1 MTRTQIKHLLYKE
14 WIKTRWYAAVGLAGS
29 LILSV
34 YACIDAVSMLHD
46 MGGTFFYSTLLTGN
60 IALMTQLKYLP
71 LAIALLIGLPQFLPE
86 ITNKRIRLTLHLP
99 VGNRTLIAGMALYG
113 LLLLTLFNAIVL
125 ALFCFKNSA
134 LFPAEVTVP
143 VRETVLGWFLAAYW
157 VYNYIAF
164 TALEPNRMRQLF
176 YALTGLV
183 LLSLYLYDVPFHG
196 AYSTSMP
203 VLALLALLSCPLVLF
218 SGYRLNKGER

>member
-34 YACIDAVSMLHD
+34 YACIDAVSTFHE
-46 MGGTFFYSTLLTGN
+46 MGGAFFYSTLLTGN

-99 VGNRTLIAGMALYG
+99 VGSTAVVYTMVLYG
-113 LLLLTLFNAIVL
+113 LAVFCCTLLPALLITTATLA
-125 ALFCFKNSA
+125 AS
-134 LFPAEVTVP
+134 FPAEVVVATLQTLLP
-143 VRETVLGWFLAAYW
+143 WLLGGMTAYFFTAM
-157 VYNYIAF
+157 IAF
-164 TALEPNRMRQLF
+164 EPVWKFRFGYILIAYLTLRFFYLGYGVGNAVTAYPLL
-176 YALTGLV
+176 LV
-183 LLSLYLYDVPFHG
+183 ITLVSSLAVIY
-196 AYSTSMP
+196 TSHR
-203 VLALLALLSCPLVLF
+203 F
-218 SGYRLNKGER
+218 NKGEL

>member
-99 VGNRTLIAGMALYG
+99 VGSTAVVYTMVLYG
-113 LLLLTLFNAIVL
+113 LAVFCCTLLPALLITTATLA
-125 ALFCFKNSA
+125 AC
-134 LFPAEVTVP
+134 FPAEVVVATLQTLLP
-143 VRETVLGWFLAAYW
+143 WLLGGMTAYFFTAM
-157 VYNYIAF
+157 IAF
-164 TALEPNRMRQLF
+164 EPVWKFRFGYILIAYLTLRFFYLGYGVGNAVTAYPLL
-176 YALTGLV
+176 LV
-183 LLSLYLYDVPFHG
+183 ITLVSSLAVIY
-196 AYSTSMP
+196 TSHR
-203 VLALLALLSCPLVLF
+203 F
-218 SGYRLNKGER
+218 NKGEL

>member
-99 VGNRTLIAGMALYG
+99 VGSTAVVYTMVLYG
-113 LLLLTLFNAIVL
+113 LAVFCCTLLPALLITTATLA
-125 ALFCFKNSA
+125 AS
-134 LFPAEVTVP
+134 FPAEVVVATLQTLLP
-143 VRETVLGWFLAAYW
+143 WLLGGMTAYFFTAM
-157 VYNYIAF
+157 IAF
-164 TALEPNRMRQLF
+164 EPVWKFRFGYILIAYLTLRFFYLGYGVGNAVTAYPLL
-176 YALTGLV
+176 LV
-183 LLSLYLYDVPFHG
+183 ITLVSSLAVIY
-196 AYSTSMP
+196 TSHR
-203 VLALLALLSCPLVLF
+203 F
-218 SGYRLNKGER
+218 NKGEL

>member
-99 VGNRTLIAGMALYG
+99 VGSTAVVYTMVLYG
-113 LLLLTLFNAIVL
+113 LAVFCCTLLPALLITTATLA
-125 ALFCFKNSA
+125 AC
-134 LFPAEVTVP
+134 FPAEVVVATLQTLLP
-143 VRETVLGWFLAAYW
+143 WLLGGMTAYFFTAM
-157 VYNYIAF
+157 IAF
-164 TALEPNRMRQLF
+164 EPVWKFRFGYILIAYFTLRFFYLGYGVGNAVTAYPLL
-176 YALTGLV
+176 LV
-183 LLSLYLYDVPFHG
+183 ITLVSSLAVIY
-196 AYSTSMP
+196 TSHR
-203 VLALLALLSCPLVLF
+203 F
-218 SGYRLNKGER
+218 NKGEL

>member
-46 MGGTFFYSTLLTGN
+46 MGGAFFYSTLLTGN
-60 IALMTQLKYLP
+60 IALMTQIKYLP

-99 VGNRTLIAGMALYG
+99 VGSTAVVYTMVLYG
-113 LLLLTLFNAIVL
+113 LAVFCCTLLPALLITTATLA
-125 ALFCFKNSA
+125 AC
-134 LFPAEVTVP
+134 FPAEVVVATLQTLLP
-143 VRETVLGWFLAAYW
+143 WLLGGMTAYFFTAM
-157 VYNYIAF
+157 IAF
-164 TALEPNRMRQLF
+164 EPVWKFRFGYILIAYLTLRFFYLGYGVGNAVTAYPLL
-176 YALTGLV
+176 LV
-183 LLSLYLYDVPFHG
+183 ITLVSSLAVIY
-196 AYSTSMP
+196 TSHR
-203 VLALLALLSCPLVLF
+203 F
-218 SGYRLNKGER
+218 NKGEL

>member
-34 YACIDAVSMLHD
+34 YACIDAVSTFHD

-60 IALMTQLKYLP
+60 ITLMTQLKYLP

-99 VGNRTLIAGMALYG
+99 VGSTAVVYTMVLYG
-113 LLLLTLFNAIVL
+113 LAVFCCTLLPALLITTATLA
-125 ALFCFKNSA
+125 AC
-134 LFPAEVTVP
+134 FPAEVVVATLQTLLP
-143 VRETVLGWFLAAYW
+143 WLLGGMTAYFFTAM
-157 VYNYIAF
+157 IAF
-164 TALEPNRMRQLF
+164 EPVWKFRFGYILIAYLTLRFFYLGYGVGNAVTAYPLL
-176 YALTGLV
+176 LV
-183 LLSLYLYDVPFHG
+183 ITLVSSLAVIY
-196 AYSTSMP
+196 TSHR
-203 VLALLALLSCPLVLF
+203 F
-218 SGYRLNKGER
+218 NKGEL

>member
-1 MTRTQIKHLLYKE
+1 MTRTQRKHLLYKE

-34 YACIDAVSMLHD
+34 YACIDAVSTFHD

-99 VGNRTLIAGMALYG
+99 VGSTAVVYTMVLYG
-113 LLLLTLFNAIVL
+113 LAVFCCTLLPALLITTATLA
-125 ALFCFKNSA
+125 AS
-134 LFPAEVTVP
+134 FPAEVVVATLQTLLP
-143 VRETVLGWFLAAYW
+143 WLLGGMTAYFFTAM
-157 VYNYIAF
+157 IAF
-164 TALEPNRMRQLF
+164 EPVWKFRFGYILIAYLTLRFFYLGYGVGNAVTAYPLL
-176 YALTGLV
+176 LV
-183 LLSLYLYDVPFHG
+183 ITLVSSLAVIY
-196 AYSTSMP
+196 TSHR
-203 VLALLALLSCPLVLF
+203 F
-218 SGYRLNKGER
+218 NKGEL

>member
-46 MGGTFFYSTLLTGN
+46 MGGAFFYSTLLTGN

-99 VGNRTLIAGMALYG
+99 VGSTAVVYTMVLYG
-113 LLLLTLFNAIVL
+113 LAVFCCTLLPALLITTATLA
-125 ALFCFKNSA
+125 AS
-134 LFPAEVTVP
+134 FPAEVVVATLQTLLP
-143 VRETVLGWFLAAYW
+143 WLLGGMTAYFFTAM
-157 VYNYIAF
+157 IAF
-164 TALEPNRMRQLF
+164 EPVWKFRFGYILIAYLTLRFFYLGYGVGNAVTAYPLL
-176 YALTGLV
+176 LV
-183 LLSLYLYDVPFHG
+183 ITLVSSLAVIY
-196 AYSTSMP
+196 TSHR
-203 VLALLALLSCPLVLF
+203 F
-218 SGYRLNKGER
+218 NKGEL

>member
-46 MGGTFFYSTLLTGN
+46 MGGAFFYSTLLTGN

-99 VGNRTLIAGMALYG
+99 VGSTAVVYTMVLYG
-113 LLLLTLFNAIVL
+113 LAVFCCTLLPALLITTATLA
-125 ALFCFKNSA
+125 AS
-134 LFPAEVTVP
+134 FPAEVVVATLQTLLP
-143 VRETVLGWFLAAYW
+143 WLLGGMTAYFFTAM
-157 VYNYIAF
+157 IAF
-164 TALEPNRMRQLF
+164 EPVWKFRFGYILIAYLTLRFFYLGYGVGNAVTAYP
-176 YALTGLV
+176 
-183 LLSLYLYDVPFHG
+183 LLLIITLISSLAVIY
-196 AYSTSMP
+196 TSHR
-203 VLALLALLSCPLVLF
+203 F
-218 SGYRLNKGER
+218 NKGEL

>member
-46 MGGTFFYSTLLTGN
+46 MGGAFFYSTLLTGN

-99 VGNRTLIAGMALYG
+99 VGSTAVVYTMVLYG
-113 LLLLTLFNAIVL
+113 LAVFCCTLLPALLITTATLA
-125 ALFCFKNSA
+125 AS
-134 LFPAEVTVP
+134 FPAEVVVATLQTLLP
-143 VRETVLGWFLAAYW
+143 WLLGGMTAYFFTAM
-157 VYNYIAF
+157 IAF
-164 TALEPNRMRQLF
+164 EPVWKFRFGYILIAYFTLRFFYLGYGVGNAVTAYPLL
-176 YALTGLV
+176 LV
-183 LLSLYLYDVPFHG
+183 ITLVSSLAVIY
-196 AYSTSMP
+196 TSHR
-203 VLALLALLSCPLVLF
+203 F
-218 SGYRLNKGER
+218 NKGEL

>member
-34 YACIDAVSMLHD
+34 YACIDAVSTFHD

-60 IALMTQLKYLP
+60 IALMTQLKNLP

-99 VGNRTLIAGMALYG
+99 VGSTAVVYTMVLYG
-113 LLLLTLFNAIVL
+113 LAVFCCTLLPALLITTATLA
-125 ALFCFKNSA
+125 AS
-134 LFPAEVTVP
+134 FPAEVVVATLQTLLP
-143 VRETVLGWFLAAYW
+143 WLLGGMTAYFFTAM
-157 VYNYIAF
+157 IAF
-164 TALEPNRMRQLF
+164 EPVWKFRFGYILIAYLTLRFFYLGYGVGNAVTAYPLL
-176 YALTGLV
+176 LV
-183 LLSLYLYDVPFHG
+183 ITLVSSLAVIY
-196 AYSTSMP
+196 TSHR
-203 VLALLALLSCPLVLF
+203 F
-218 SGYRLNKGER
+218 NKGEL

>member
-34 YACIDAVSMLHD
+34 YACIDAVSTFHD
-46 MGGTFFYSTLLTGN
+46 MGGAFFYSTLLTGN

-99 VGNRTLIAGMALYG
+99 VGSTAVVYTMVLYG
-113 LLLLTLFNAIVL
+113 LAVFCCTLLPALLITTATLA
-125 ALFCFKNSA
+125 AS
-134 LFPAEVTVP
+134 FPAEVVVATLQTLLP
-143 VRETVLGWFLAAYW
+143 WLLGGMAAYFFTAM
-157 VYNYIAF
+157 IAF
-164 TALEPNRMRQLF
+164 EPVWKFRFGYILIAYLTLRFFYLGYGVGNAVTAYPLL
-176 YALTGLV
+176 LV
-183 LLSLYLYDVPFHG
+183 ITLVSSLAVIY
-196 AYSTSMP
+196 TSHR
-203 VLALLALLSCPLVLF
+203 F
-218 SGYRLNKGER
+218 NKGEL

>member
-46 MGGTFFYSTLLTGN
+46 MGGAFFYSTLLTGN

-99 VGNRTLIAGMALYG
+99 VGSTAVVYTMVLYG
-113 LLLLTLFNAIVL
+113 LAVFCCTLLPALLITTATLA
-125 ALFCFKNSA
+125 AS
-134 LFPAEVTVP
+134 FPAEVTVATLQTLLP
-143 VRETVLGWFLAAYW
+143 WLLGGMTAYF
-157 VYNYIAF
+157 F
-164 TALEPNRMRQLF
+164 TAMVAFEPVWKFRFGYILIAYLTLRFF
-176 YALTGLV
+176 YLGYGVGNAVTAYPLLLV
-183 LLSLYLYDVPFHG
+183 ITLVSSLAVIY
-196 AYSTSMP
+196 TSHR
-203 VLALLALLSCPLVLF
+203 F
-218 SGYRLNKGER
+218 NKGEL

>member
-34 YACIDAVSMLHD
+34 YACIDAVSTFHD

-99 VGNRTLIAGMALYG
+99 VGSTAVVYTMVLYG
-113 LLLLTLFNAIVL
+113 LAVFCCTLLPALLITTATLA
-125 ALFCFKNSA
+125 AS
-134 LFPAEVTVP
+134 FPAEVVVATLQTLLP
-143 VRETVLGWFLAAYW
+143 WLLGGMTAYFFTAM
-157 VYNYIAF
+157 IAF
-164 TALEPNRMRQLF
+164 EPVWKFRFGYILIAYLTLRFFYLGYGVGNAVTAYPLL
-176 YALTGLV
+176 LV
-183 LLSLYLYDVPFHG
+183 ITMVSSLAVIY
-196 AYSTSMP
+196 TSHR
-203 VLALLALLSCPLVLF
+203 F
-218 SGYRLNKGER
+218 NKGEL

>member
-34 YACIDAVSMLHD
+34 YACIDAVSTFHD

-99 VGNRTLIAGMALYG
+99 VGSTAVVYTMVLYG
-113 LLLLTLFNAIVL
+113 LAVFCCTLLPALLITTATLA
-125 ALFCFKNSA
+125 AS
-134 LFPAEVTVP
+134 FPAEVVVATLQTLLP
-143 VRETVLGWFLAAYW
+143 WLLGGMTAYFFTAM
-157 VYNYIAF
+157 IAF
-164 TALEPNRMRQLF
+164 EPVWKFRFGYILIAYLTLRFFYLGYGVGNAVTAYPLL
-176 YALTGLV
+176 LV
-183 LLSLYLYDVPFHG
+183 ITLISSLAVIY
-196 AYSTSMP
+196 TSHR
-203 VLALLALLSCPLVLF
+203 F
-218 SGYRLNKGER
+218 NKGEL

>member
-46 MGGTFFYSTLLTGN
+46 MGGAFFYSTLLTGN

-99 VGNRTLIAGMALYG
+99 VGSTAVVYTMVLYG
-113 LLLLTLFNAIVL
+113 LAVFCCTLLPALLITTGTLA
-125 ALFCFKNSA
+125 AC
-134 LFPAEVTVP
+134 FPAEVVVATLQTLLP
-143 VRETVLGWFLAAYW
+143 WLLGGMTAYFFTAM
-157 VYNYIAF
+157 IAF
-164 TALEPNRMRQLF
+164 EPVWKFRFGYILIAYFTLRFFYLGYGVGNAVTAYPLL
-176 YALTGLV
+176 LV
-183 LLSLYLYDVPFHG
+183 ITLVSSLAVIY
-196 AYSTSMP
+196 TSHR
-203 VLALLALLSCPLVLF
+203 F
-218 SGYRLNKGER
+218 NKGEL

>member
-46 MGGTFFYSTLLTGN
+46 MGGAFFYSTLLTGN

-99 VGNRTLIAGMALYG
+99 VGSTAVVYTMVLYG
-113 LLLLTLFNAIVL
+113 LAVFCCTLLPALLITTATLA
-125 ALFCFKNSA
+125 AC
-134 LFPAEVTVP
+134 FPAEVVVATLQTLLP
-143 VRETVLGWFLAAYW
+143 WLLGGMTAYFFTAM
-157 VYNYIAF
+157 IAF
-164 TALEPNRMRQLF
+164 EPVWKFRFGYILIAYLTLRFFYLGYGVGNAVTAYPLL
-176 YALTGLV
+176 LV
-183 LLSLYLYDVPFHG
+183 ITLVSSLAVIY
-196 AYSTSMP
+196 TSHR
-203 VLALLALLSCPLVLF
+203 F
-218 SGYRLNKGER
+218 NKGEL

>member
-46 MGGTFFYSTLLTGN
+46 LGGAFFYSTLLTGN

-99 VGNRTLIAGMALYG
+99 VGSTAVVYTMVLYG
-113 LLLLTLFNAIVL
+113 LAVFCCTLLPALLITTATLA
-125 ALFCFKNSA
+125 AC
-134 LFPAEVTVP
+134 FPAEVVVATLQTLLP
-143 VRETVLGWFLAAYW
+143 WLLGGMTAYFFTAM
-157 VYNYIAF
+157 IAF
-164 TALEPNRMRQLF
+164 EPVWKFRFGYILIAYLTLRFFYLGYGVGNAVTAYPLL
-176 YALTGLV
+176 LV
-183 LLSLYLYDVPFHG
+183 ITLVSSLAVIY
-196 AYSTSMP
+196 TSHR
-203 VLALLALLSCPLVLF
+203 F
-218 SGYRLNKGER
+218 NKGEL

>member
-34 YACIDAVSMLHD
+34 YACIDAVSTFHD
-46 MGGTFFYSTLLTGN
+46 MGGAFFYSTLLTGN

-99 VGNRTLIAGMALYG
+99 VGSTAVVYTMVLYG
-113 LLLLTLFNAIVL
+113 LAVFCCTLLPALLITTATLA
-125 ALFCFKNSA
+125 AS
-134 LFPAEVTVP
+134 FPAEVVVATLQTLLP
-143 VRETVLGWFLAAYW
+143 WLLGGMTAYFFTAM
-157 VYNYIAF
+157 IAF
-164 TALEPNRMRQLF
+164 EPVWKFRFGYILIAYLTLRFFYLGYGVGNAVTASPLL
-176 YALTGLV
+176 LV
-183 LLSLYLYDVPFHG
+183 ITLVSSLAVIY
-196 AYSTSMP
+196 TSHR
-203 VLALLALLSCPLVLF
+203 F
-218 SGYRLNKGER
+218 NKGEL

>member
-14 WIKTRWYAAVGLAGS
+14 WIKTRWYAAVGLVGS

-34 YACIDAVSMLHD
+34 YACIDAVSTFHD

-99 VGNRTLIAGMALYG
+99 VGCTAVVYTMVLYG
-113 LLLLTLFNAIVL
+113 LAVFCCTLLPALLITVITLAV
-125 ALFCFKNSA
+125 S
-134 LFPAEVTVP
+134 FPAEVTVATLQTLLP
-143 VRETVLGWFLAAYW
+143 W
-157 VYNYIAF
+157 
-164 TALEPNRMRQLF
+164 
-176 YALTGLV
+176 
-183 LLSLYLYDVPFHG
+183 LLSFAAGAMLFVVVEELIPEANLCRGGHGGTLGVMAGFLIMMILDV
-196 AYSTSMP
+196 
-203 VLALLALLSCPLVLF
+203 AL
-218 SGYRLNKGER
+218 G

>member
-34 YACIDAVSMLHD
+34 YACIDAVSTFHD
-46 MGGTFFYSTLLTGN
+46 MGGAFFYSTLLTGN

-99 VGNRTLIAGMALYG
+99 VGSTAVVYTMVLYG
-113 LLLLTLFNAIVL
+113 LAVFCCTLLPALLITTATLA
-125 ALFCFKNSA
+125 AS
-134 LFPAEVTVP
+134 FPAEVVVATLQTLLP
-143 VRETVLGWFLAAYW
+143 WLLGGMTAYFFTAM
-157 VYNYIAF
+157 IAF
-164 TALEPNRMRQLF
+164 EPVWKFRFGYILIAYLTLRFFYLGYGVGNAVTAYPLL
-176 YALTGLV
+176 LV
-183 LLSLYLYDVPFHG
+183 ITLVSSLAVIY
-196 AYSTSMP
+196 TSHR
-203 VLALLALLSCPLVLF
+203 F
-218 SGYRLNKGER
+218 NKGEL

>member
-34 YACIDAVSMLHD
+34 YACIDAVSTFHD

-99 VGNRTLIAGMALYG
+99 VGSTAVVYTMVLYG
-113 LLLLTLFNAIVL
+113 LAVFCCTLLPALLITTATLA
-125 ALFCFKNSA
+125 AS
-134 LFPAEVTVP
+134 FPAEVVVATLQTLLP
-143 VRETVLGWFLAAYW
+143 WLLGGMTAYFFTAM
-157 VYNYIAF
+157 IAF
-164 TALEPNRMRQLF
+164 EPVWKFRFGYILIAYLTLRFFYLGYGVGNAVTAYPLL
-176 YALTGLV
+176 LV
-183 LLSLYLYDVPFHG
+183 ITLVSSLAVIY
-196 AYSTSMP
+196 TSHR
-203 VLALLALLSCPLVLF
+203 F
-218 SGYRLNKGER
+218 NKGEL

>member
-34 YACIDAVSMLHD
+34 YACIDAVSTFHD

-99 VGNRTLIAGMALYG
+99 VGSTAVVYTMVLYG
-113 LLLLTLFNAIVL
+113 LAVFCCTLLPALLITTATLA
-125 ALFCFKNSA
+125 AC
-134 LFPAEVTVP
+134 FPAEVVVATLQTLLP
-143 VRETVLGWFLAAYW
+143 WLLGGMTAYFFTAM
-157 VYNYIAF
+157 IAF
-164 TALEPNRMRQLF
+164 EPVWKFRFVYILIAYLTLRFFYLGYGVGNAVTAYPLL
-176 YALTGLV
+176 LV
-183 LLSLYLYDVPFHG
+183 ITLVSSLAVIY
-196 AYSTSMP
+196 TSHR
-203 VLALLALLSCPLVLF
+203 F
-218 SGYRLNKGER
+218 NKGEL

>member
-34 YACIDAVSMLHD
+34 YACIDAVSTFHD

-99 VGNRTLIAGMALYG
+99 VGSTAVVYTMVLYG
-113 LLLLTLFNAIVL
+113 LAVFCCTLLPALLIATATLA
-125 ALFCFKNSA
+125 AS
-134 LFPAEVTVP
+134 FPAEVVVATLQTLLP
-143 VRETVLGWFLAAYW
+143 WLLGGMTAYFFTAM
-157 VYNYIAF
+157 IAF
-164 TALEPNRMRQLF
+164 EPVWKFRFGYILIAYLTLRFFYLGYGVGNAVTAYPLL
-176 YALTGLV
+176 LV
-183 LLSLYLYDVPFHG
+183 ITLISSLAVIY
-196 AYSTSMP
+196 TSHR
-203 VLALLALLSCPLVLF
+203 F
-218 SGYRLNKGER
+218 NKGEL

>member
-46 MGGTFFYSTLLTGN
+46 MGGAFFYSTLLTGN

-99 VGNRTLIAGMALYG
+99 VGSTAVVYTMVLYG
-113 LLLLTLFNAIVL
+113 LAVFCCTLLPALLITTATLA
-125 ALFCFKNSA
+125 AC
-134 LFPAEVTVP
+134 FPAEVVVATLQTLLP
-143 VRETVLGWFLAAYW
+143 WLLGGMTAYFFTAM
-157 VYNYIAF
+157 IAF
-164 TALEPNRMRQLF
+164 EPVWKFRFGYILIAYLTLRFFYLGYGVGNAVTAYPLL
-176 YALTGLV
+176 LV
-183 LLSLYLYDVPFHG
+183 ITLISSLAVIY
-196 AYSTSMP
+196 TSHR
-203 VLALLALLSCPLVLF
+203 F
-218 SGYRLNKGER
+218 NKGEL

>member
-34 YACIDAVSMLHD
+34 YACIDAVSTFHD

-99 VGNRTLIAGMALYG
+99 VGSTAVVYTMVLYG
-113 LLLLTLFNAIVL
+113 LAVFCCTLLPALLITTATLA
-125 ALFCFKNSA
+125 AS
-134 LFPAEVTVP
+134 FPAEVVVATLQTLLP
-143 VRETVLGWFLAAYW
+143 WLLGGMTAYFFTAM
-157 VYNYIAF
+157 IAF
-164 TALEPNRMRQLF
+164 EPVWKFRFGYILIAYLTLRFFYLGYGVGNAVTAYP
-176 YALTGLV
+176 
-183 LLSLYLYDVPFHG
+183 LLLIITLISSLAVIY
-196 AYSTSMP
+196 TSHR
-203 VLALLALLSCPLVLF
+203 F
-218 SGYRLNKGER
+218 NKGEL

>member
-46 MGGTFFYSTLLTGN
+46 MGGAFFYSTLLTGN

-99 VGNRTLIAGMALYG
+99 VGSTAVVYTMVLYG
-113 LLLLTLFNAIVL
+113 LAVFCCTLLPALLITTGTLA
-125 ALFCFKNSA
+125 AC
-134 LFPAEVTVP
+134 FPAEVVVATLQTLLP
-143 VRETVLGWFLAAYW
+143 WLLGGMTAYFFTAM
-157 VYNYIAF
+157 IAF
-164 TALEPNRMRQLF
+164 EPVWKFRFGYILIAYLTLRFFYLGYGVGNAVTAYPLL
-176 YALTGLV
+176 LV
-183 LLSLYLYDVPFHG
+183 ITLVSSLAVIY
-196 AYSTSMP
+196 TSHR
-203 VLALLALLSCPLVLF
+203 F
-218 SGYRLNKGER
+218 NKGEL

>member
-29 LILSV
+29 LILAV

-46 MGGTFFYSTLLTGN
+46 MGGAFFYSTLLTGN

-99 VGNRTLIAGMALYG
+99 VGSTAVVYTMVLYG
-113 LLLLTLFNAIVL
+113 LAVFCCTLLPALLITTATLA
-125 ALFCFKNSA
+125 AS
-134 LFPAEVTVP
+134 FPAEVVVATLQTLLP
-143 VRETVLGWFLAAYW
+143 WLLGGMTAYFFTAM
-157 VYNYIAF
+157 IAF
-164 TALEPNRMRQLF
+164 EPVWKFRFGYILIAYLTLRFFYLGYGVGNAVTAYPLL
-176 YALTGLV
+176 LV
-183 LLSLYLYDVPFHG
+183 ITLVSSLAVIY
-196 AYSTSMP
+196 TSHR
-203 VLALLALLSCPLVLF
+203 F
-218 SGYRLNKGER
+218 NKGEL

>member
-34 YACIDAVSMLHD
+34 YACIDAVSTFHD

-99 VGNRTLIAGMALYG
+99 VGSTAVVYTMVLYG
-113 LLLLTLFNAIVL
+113 LAVFCCTLLPALLITTAML
-125 ALFCFKNSA
+125 AAC
-134 LFPAEVTVP
+134 FPAEVVVATLQTLLP
-143 VRETVLGWFLAAYW
+143 WLLGGMTAYFFTAM
-157 VYNYIAF
+157 IAF
-164 TALEPNRMRQLF
+164 EPVWKFRFGYILIAYLTLRFFYLGYGVGNAVTAYPLL
-176 YALTGLV
+176 LV
-183 LLSLYLYDVPFHG
+183 ITLVSSLAVIY
-196 AYSTSMP
+196 TSHR
-203 VLALLALLSCPLVLF
+203 F
-218 SGYRLNKGER
+218 NKGEL

>member
-34 YACIDAVSMLHD
+34 YACIDAVSTFHD
-46 MGGTFFYSTLLTGN
+46 RGGTFFYSTLLTGN

-99 VGNRTLIAGMALYG
+99 VGSTAVVYTMVLYG
-113 LLLLTLFNAIVL
+113 LAVFCCTLLPALLITTATLA
-125 ALFCFKNSA
+125 AC
-134 LFPAEVTVP
+134 FPAEVVVATLQTLLP
-143 VRETVLGWFLAAYW
+143 WLLGGMTAYFFTAM
-157 VYNYIAF
+157 IAF
-164 TALEPNRMRQLF
+164 EPVWKFRFGYILIAYLTLRFFYLGYGVGNAVTAYPLL
-176 YALTGLV
+176 LV
-183 LLSLYLYDVPFHG
+183 ITLVSSLAVIY
-196 AYSTSMP
+196 TSHR
-203 VLALLALLSCPLVLF
+203 F
-218 SGYRLNKGER
+218 NKGEL